1 MGAKRSETVARAF
14 GDEVRQRFRFLVDQ
28 EGFLGPEEDG
38 SGFLAY
44 HAPKLAI
51 TMVLDQ
57 RNRYAKTL
65 VEGEVDGFT
74 ASAELK
80 CLYLHAGLGPA
91 QHVVW
96 SAGTMHALI
105 KALDSQVVALRKI
118 LPMLKGEGA
127 AKLLRECHGK

>member
-1 MGAKRSETVARAF
+1 MGAKRSGTVARAF
-14 GDEVRQRFRFLVDQ
+14 GDEVKQRFRFLVDE

-38 SGFLAY
+38 NGFLAY
-44 HAPKLAI
+44 HAPNLAI

-57 RNRYAKTL
+57 RSRYARTL
-65 VEGEVDGFT
+65 VDGGADGFAART
-74 ASAELK
+74 ELT
-80 CLYLHAGLGPA
+80 CLYVHAGLGPA

-96 SAGTMHALI
+96 SAGTMHALM

-118 LPMLKGEGA
+118 LPMLRGEGA

>member
-1 MGAKRSETVARAF
+1 MGAKRSESVARAF
-14 GDEVRQRFRFLVDQ
+14 GDEVKQRFRFLVDQ
-28 EGFLGPEEDG
+28 EGFLGPGEDRN
-38 SGFLAY
+38 GFLAY
-44 HAPKLAI
+44 HAPNLAI

-57 RNRYAKTL
+57 RSRYAKTL
-65 VEGEVDGFT
+65 VDSEIDGFA

-80 CLYLHAGLGPA
+80 CLYVHAGLGPA

-96 SAGTMHALI
+96 SAGTMHALM

-118 LPMLKGEGA
+118 LPMLRGEGA